1 MSPQEAKLYH
11 YKARVYDPKLGRFL
25 QTDPVGYEDDFNL
38 YAYVRN
44 DPLNRTDPSGNCPS
58 CLIGVLVEVGFQAY
72 TGELNNA
79 FSEAFDGKF
88 GALAVS
94 AGKVGIA
101 AASGGI
107 STIAAAKTVSLVS
120 NAYKAAEIGA
130 AATAVVKV
138 ETLAATQAT
147 VGAATKVATNAVEG
161 KPLGEGVGTAAAVS
175 ATVGTAGSLAG
186 NKVATAAGAQ
196 LGANAGTAVKAAAQV
211 VTGGAKKETACSVQE
226 NKPC

>member
-1 MSPQEAKLYH
+1 MSLCQSQ
-11 YKARVYDPKLGRFL
+11 RLGYRSGV
-25 QTDPVGYEDDFNL
+25 TTSDDNNL
-38 YAYVRN
+38 YTYVGN
-44 DPLNRTDPSGNCPS
+44 DPGNKTDPSGNCPS
-58 CLIGVLVEVGFQAY
+58 CLIGALVEVGFQAY

-79 FSEAFDGKF
+79 FSEAFDGNF

-94 AGKVGIA
+94 AGKVGVA

-120 NAYKAAEIGA
+120 NAYKAANIGK

-138 ETLAATQAT
+138 QTLAATQAT

-161 KPLGEGVGTAAAVS
+161 KALGEGVATAAAVS
-175 ATVGTAGSLAG
+175 ATVGTAGGLAG
-186 NKVATAAGAQ
+186 NKVATAAGAEI
-196 LGANAGTAVKAAAQV
+196 GANAGTAVKAASQII
-211 VTGGAKKETACSVQE
+211 TGGAKKEASCSVQE